1 MTMNNRSGKVFITGA
16 GPGDPGLITL
26 NALEKLQQADVVVYD
41 RLISSEFLSFC
52 NEDCEKLFV
61 GKESGYHAIEQEKI
75 TEILINKAKSGFN
88 VVRLKGGNPFVFGRG
103 SEEALELKK
112 AGIEFEIIP
121 GITSGLSAPVY
132 SGIPITQRGLITQC
146 IFITAHECPD
156 KPGTQVEWDK
166 LAKLKN
172 TSLIIYMGASRI
184 EAISEKLMKYGMDP
198 STPVAAI
205 ENGTLPK
212 QRTLTARLDNI
223 AKDFKQ
229 QNFHAPVIIM
239 VSPTVA
245 FRESI
250 SWYEKKPLFNKRIAV
265 AGAQEQFDDLHNM
278 LYDLGAEMFPLNV
291 LKIQSSNPEINLKK
305 LFSEDDFEWILF
317 TSKNGVKYFW
327 KLLKKENLDSRI
339 FGNKKI
345 AAVGYGLA
353 KTIKFFGLNPD
364 YSSEEFNPDSFRND
378 FLKKYGFAGKKLL
391 RILDDS
397 PLDKISNELN
407 NLGIKTHSI
416 KVFEILPSQ
425 PKPELIAELQKQYP
439 DIFIFTCQSSI
450 DNFFNVL
457 GSETAAEILNNCG
470 SIVVDP
476 VTPDA
481 LIGRKIRSEKIS
493 ANCSINNIQEIVNK
507 LI

>member
-1 MTMNNRSGKVFITGA
+1 MNKPKGKVFIAGA

-26 NALEKLQQADVVVYD
+26 KALEKLKQADVVVYD
-41 RLISSEFLSFC
+41 RLINSELLSFC
-52 NEDCEKLFV
+52 KEDCEKVFV
-61 GKESGYHAIEQEKI
+61 GKESGYHAIEQDKI
-75 TEILINKAKSGFN
+75 TEILINKSKLGLY
-88 VVRLKGGNPFVFGRG
+88 VVRLKGGDPFVFGRG
-103 SEEALELKK
+103 SEEVLEINK

-156 KPGTQVEWDK
+156 KPRTQVDWEK

-184 EAISEKLMKYGMDP
+184 KLICEKLIKYGMDP
-198 STPVAAI
+198 ATPVAAI

-223 AKDFKQ
+223 AEDFKQ

-245 FRESI
+245 FREDI

-265 AGAQEQFDDLHNM
+265 AGSQEQFDDIHNM

-291 LKIQSSNPEINLKK
+291 QRTQLSIPEISLKK
-305 LFSEDDFEWILF
+305 LFLEDDFEWVLF

-327 KLLKKENLDSRI
+327 ELMKKENLDARI
-339 FGNKKI
+339 FSGKKI
-345 AAVGYGLA
+345 SVVGSGLT
-353 KTIKFFGLNPD
+353 KTIKSFGIIPD
-364 YSSEEFNPDSFRND
+364 YTSEEFNPESFRND
-378 FLKKYGFAGKKLL
+378 FLKNHKFVNKKII
-391 RILDDS
+391 RILDYS
-397 PLDKISNELN
+397 PLDKISDELDKSN
-407 NLGIKTHSI
+407 IKTHSI
-416 KVFEILPSQ
+416 KVFDILPNQ
-425 PKPELIAELQKQYP
+425 PNPELIAELQNNYP
-439 DIFIFTCQSSI
+439 DVFIFTCQSSI
-450 DNFFNVL
+450 DNFFSVL

-470 SIVVDP
+470 SIMVDP
-476 VTPDA
+476 VTPDTFIA
-481 LIGRKIRSEKIS
+481 RNIRSEKIS
-493 ANCSINNIQEIVNK
+493 TNYTINNIHDIVNK
-507 LI
+507 LV

>member
-1 MTMNNRSGKVFITGA
+1 MIKKNQNGKVFIAGA

-26 NALEKLQQADVVVYD
+26 NALEKLKQADVVVYD
-41 RLISSEFLSFC
+41 RLINTKLLSFC
-52 NEDCEKLFV
+52 NENCERVFV
-61 GKESGYHAIEQEKI
+61 GKESGYHPIEQEKI
-75 TEILINKAKSGFN
+75 TEILINKSKLGLN
-88 VVRLKGGNPFVFGRG
+88 VVRLKGGDPFVYGRG
-103 SEEALELKK
+103 SEEVFELKK

-156 KPGTQVEWDK
+156 KPGTQVDWDK

-184 EAISEKLMKYGMDP
+184 EAISENLIKYGMDP
-198 STPVAAI
+198 ATPVAAI

-212 QRTLTARLDNI
+212 QRTLTARLDKI
-223 AKDFKQ
+223 AEDFKQ
-229 QNFHAPVIIM
+229 QNFQAPVIIM

-245 FRESI
+245 LRESI

-291 LKIQSSNPEINLKK
+291 LKIQSSNPEINLKE

-317 TSKNGVKYFW
+317 TSKNAVKFFW
-327 KLLKKENLDSRI
+327 ELLKKEKLDSRI
-339 FGNKKI
+339 FGGKKI

-353 KTIKFFGLNPD
+353 KTIESFGLNPD
-364 YSSEEFNPDSFRND
+364 YISEAFNPDSFRND
-378 FLKKYGFAGKKLL
+378 FLKNYGIPDKKLL

-407 NLGIKTHSI
+407 NLDIKTHSI
-416 KVFEILPSQ
+416 KVFDILPNQ

-450 DNFFNVL
+450 DNFFAVL

-481 LIGRKIRSEKIS
+481 LIAKNIRKEKIS
-493 ANCSINNIQEIVNK
+493 SDSKINYI
-507 LI
+507 

>member
-1 MTMNNRSGKVFITGA
+1 MNKPKGKVFIAGA

-26 NALEKLQQADVVVYD
+26 NALEKLKRADVVVYD
-41 RLISSEFLSFC
+41 RLINSELLSFC
-52 NEDCEKLFV
+52 SEDCEKVFV
-61 GKESGYHAIEQEKI
+61 GKESGYHAIKQDKI
-75 TEILINKAKSGFN
+75 TEILINKAKSGLN

-103 SEEALELKK
+103 SEEALELKQ

-156 KPGTQVEWDK
+156 KPGTQVDWDK

-184 EAISEKLMKYGMDP
+184 ETICEKLIKYGMDP
-198 STPVAAI
+198 ATPVAAI

-212 QRTLTARLDNI
+212 QRTLTARLDDI
-223 AKDFKQ
+223 SLEFER

-245 FRESI
+245 LREGI
-250 SWYEKKPLFNKRIAV
+250 SWYEKKPLFNKRIAI
-265 AGAQEQFDDLHNM
+265 AGAQEQFADLYNI
-278 LYDLGAEMFPLNV
+278 LYDLGAEIFPLNV
-291 LKIQSSNPEINLKK
+291 MKTQLSIPEIRIKE

-327 KLLKKENLDSRI
+327 ELMKKENLDARI
-339 FGNKKI
+339 FGGKKV
-345 AAVGYGLA
+345 AVVGSGLA
-353 KTIKFFGLNPD
+353 KAIKSFGLNPD
-364 YSSEEFNPDSFRND
+364 YSSEEFNPDSFRNE
-378 FLKKYGFAGKKLL
+378 FLKSHRIVNKKLI
-391 RILDDS
+391 RILDYS
-397 PLDKISNELN
+397 PFDKISNELDKSS
-407 NLGIKTHSI
+407 IITHSL
-416 KVFEILPSQ
+416 KVFDILPNQ
-425 PKPELIAELQKQYP
+425 PKTEIITELQEHYP
-439 DIFIFTCQSSI
+439 DVFIFTCQSSI
-450 DNFFNVL
+450 DNYFNVL

-476 VTPDA
+476 VTPDTFIA
-481 LIGRKIRSEKIS
+481 RNIRSDKIS
-493 ANCSINNIQEIVNK
+493 TNYTINNIHDIVNK
-507 LI
+507 LV

>member
-1 MTMNNRSGKVFITGA
+1 MIKKNQNGKVFIAGA

-26 NALEKLQQADVVVYD
+26 NALEKLKQADVVVYD
-41 RLISSEFLSFC
+41 RLINTKLLSFC
-52 NEDCEKLFV
+52 NENCERVFV
-61 GKESGYHAIEQEKI
+61 GKESGYHPIEQEKI
-75 TEILINKAKSGFN
+75 TEILINKSKLGLN
-88 VVRLKGGNPFVFGRG
+88 VVRLKGGDPFVYGRG
-103 SEEALELKK
+103 SEEVFELKK

-156 KPGTQVEWDK
+156 KPGTQVDWDK

-184 EAISEKLMKYGMDP
+184 EAISENLIKYGMDP
-198 STPVAAI
+198 ATPAAAI

-212 QRTLTARLDNI
+212 QRTLTARLDKI
-223 AKDFKQ
+223 AEDFKQ
-229 QNFHAPVIIM
+229 QNFQAPVIIM

-245 FRESI
+245 LRESI

-291 LKIQSSNPEINLKK
+291 LKIQSSNPEINLKE

-317 TSKNGVKYFW
+317 TSKNAVKFFW
-327 KLLKKENLDSRI
+327 ELLKKEKLDSRI
-339 FGNKKI
+339 FGGKKI

-353 KTIKFFGLNPD
+353 KTIESFGLNPD
-364 YSSEEFNPDSFRND
+364 YISEAFNPDSFRND
-378 FLKKYGFAGKKLL
+378 FLKNYGIPDKKLL

-407 NLGIKTHSI
+407 NLDIKTHSI
-416 KVFEILPSQ
+416 KVFDILPNQ

-450 DNFFNVL
+450 DNFFAVL

-481 LIGRKIRSEKIS
+481 LIAKNIRKEKIS
-493 ANCSINNIQEIVNK
+493 SDSKINYI
-507 LI
+507 